1 MIRQTI
7 KKSGYQSIAKL
18 SEKLYRIMWNKE
30 DETEK
35 VYRTDADGNI
45 VTDANGE
52 PVVENEK
59 ETDFCTCVI
68 ENIRMPKNGSNI
80 IDLIEKGK
88 KVGYGEPSLDVW
100 LAWVQGGNPFG
111 FGLEELK
118 NHVLDAMNKE
128 IDQKILSGFVWKDM
142 LVWLSSENQ
151 FNYKAAYD
159 LAVMSQGK
167 SLPITFKFGTT
178 EQPVYYAF
186 ESLEDI
192 SDFYVSAMAYINTCL
207 AEGWKLKDAIDWS
220 VYEDVLNEPAEVQT
234 KEYTEHLENAQRQ

>member
-35 VYRTDADGNI
+35 VYQTDADGNI

-52 PVVENEK
+52 PIVESEK
-59 ETDFCTCVI
+59 ETEYCTCVA

-80 IDLIEKGK
+80 IEMVNRGK
-88 KVGYGEPSLDVW
+88 KVGYSEPSIDVW
-100 LAWVQGGNPFG
+100 LAWVQNGNPFG
-111 FGLEELK
+111 FRLYELK
-118 NHVLDAMNKE
+118 EHILSTINKE
-128 IDQKILSGFVWKDM
+128 IDEKILSGFVWKDM
-142 LVWLSSENQ
+142 PVWLSSENQ

-167 SLPITFKFGTT
+167 TLPTVFKFGTT
-178 EQPVYYAF
+178 DNPVYYTF
-186 ESLEDI
+186 ETLEDI
-192 SDFYVSAMAYINTCL
+192 SDFYVSAMAYINKTL
-207 AEGWKLKDAIDWS
+207 ADGWKEKDSIDWGAF
-220 VYEDVLNEPAEVQT
+220 EKA
-234 KEYTEHLENAQRQ
+234 LE